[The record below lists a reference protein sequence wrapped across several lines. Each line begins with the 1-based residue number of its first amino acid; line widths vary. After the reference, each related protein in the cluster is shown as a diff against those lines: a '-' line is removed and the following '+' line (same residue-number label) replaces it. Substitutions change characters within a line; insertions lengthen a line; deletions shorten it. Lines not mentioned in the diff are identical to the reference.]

1 MNREFLKGLGMDD
14 AAVDKVMA
22 EHGKTV
28 EAHKLKTSGLETS
41 VTDLQGQ
48 LTQRDTDLND
58 LKKKAEGGEELQ
70 KQLTTLQA
78 IYDTE
83 KAGFETKLKD
93 THFNSALKLALSGKV
108 HDVDYAISLIDKEKI
123 ELDADGNVIKGLD
136 EQIKPLRE
144 SKSFLFVPEGE
155 TGPGIVIQGAKPA
168 EGILKGQEGA
178 ANPWSKETF
187 NLTEQGRILRENPEL
202 AKQFQTTKQ

>member
-1 MNREFLKGLGMDD
+1 MNREFLKGLGLDD
-14 AAVDKVMA
+14 AAIDKVMA

-28 EAHKLKTSGLETS
+28 ESHKLKTSGLETS
-41 VTDLQGQ
+41 VSDLQGQ

-58 LKKKAEGGEELQ
+58 LKKKAEGSEELQ
-70 KQLTTLQA
+70 TQLTTLQA
-78 IYDTE
+78 TYDTE

-93 THFNSALKLALSGKV
+93 TQFNSALKLALTGKV

-123 ELDADGNVIKGLD
+123 ELDADGNVTKGLD

-144 SKSFLFVPEGE
+144 SKSFLFVAEGE
-155 TGPGIVIQGAKPA
+155 TAPGIVIQGAKPA

-178 ANPWSKETF
+178 PNPWSKETF